1 MVSLTGGMSGQNRIQ
16 VETNTET
23 YAFFPVLLVEFREA
37 FRSVAG
43 WIGCRNGEFRQS
55 DDRHNSERLGS
66 MAFVRSLSTLV
77 LMACVSLVIGCGGGE
92 STSNDGP
99 VDVPVTGSGVLG
111 GAPAVEEAAGEE
123 AAGEE
128 AAGEE
133 AAGGEAAG
141 EEAAE

>member
-1 MVSLTGGMSGQNRIQ
+1 
-16 VETNTET
+16 
-23 YAFFPVLLVEFREA
+23 
-37 FRSVAG
+37 
-43 WIGCRNGEFRQS
+43 
-55 DDRHNSERLGS
+55 

-92 STSNDGP
+92 ATTDDGP

-111 GAPAVEEAAGEE
+111 GAPAVEAAAGEE

-128 AAGEE
+128 AATEE
-133 AAGGEAAG
+133 AAGDAAATEEAAG